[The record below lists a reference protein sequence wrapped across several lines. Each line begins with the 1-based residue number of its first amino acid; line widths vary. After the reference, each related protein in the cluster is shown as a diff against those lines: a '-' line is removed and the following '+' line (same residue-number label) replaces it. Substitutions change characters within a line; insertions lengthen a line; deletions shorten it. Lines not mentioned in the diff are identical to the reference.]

1 VVDLAKSVKAFDK
14 QCYIFVGGHSGS
26 FIADDLLEHGN
37 GAIDC
42 VLRGE
47 GEISTPLLLA
57 AVSDGGIAQ
66 VAGVRQQRGARA
78 GPATPR
84 RSRRFPPARD
94 LVRRRRHYFIGELDP
109 CASIEFTR
117 GCPWDCSFCSAWTSM
132 AALTA
137 SRGGGSGCRS
147 RLRRGTQ
154 PFYR

>member
-1 VVDLAKSVKAFDK
+1 MA
-14 QCYIFVGGHSGS
+14 
-26 FIADDLLEHGN
+26 N

-66 VAGVRQQRGARA
+66 VPGPSAARGAGR
-78 GPATPR
+78 PR
-84 RSRRFPPARD
+84 NSFDDLDRFPPARD

-117 GCPWDCSFCSAWTSM
+117 GCHGTAHSAAPGRSM

-137 SRGGGSGCRS
+137 SRARRQRLPISPPS
-147 RLRRGTQ
+147 RNP